1 MNDQQVLL
9 NELSCLEISK
19 TDLENLITGYKKIEL
34 KKGDYLVKSGGIVQ
48 GYYFIINGFLR
59 SFVIDYEGNE
69 VTTNFYGKDDLILE
83 ESSFFM
89 QVPTKEHIQAT
100 EDCVLWMKDFETF
113 NHHFNEYEQY
123 RDWGRAHLVRNFFAL
138 KQRTLSMI
146 TDHASD
152 RYVELLENRPEIF
165 QKASLKH
172 IASFLGIT
180 DTSLSRIRKEM
191 AKK

>member
-1 MNDQQVLL
+1 MNDQQILL

-19 TDLENLITGYKKIEL
+19 TDLATLIDGYKKIEL
-34 KKGDYLVKSGGIVQ
+34 KKGDFLVKTGEIVD
-48 GYYFIINGFLR
+48 GYYFVINGFLR
-59 SFVIDYEGNE
+59 SYVIDYEGNE

-89 QVPTKEHIQAT
+89 QVPTKEYIQAT
-100 EDCVLWMKDFETF
+100 EDCQLWIKDFETF
-113 NHHFNEYEQY
+113 NDHFNAYEQY

-138 KQRTLSMI
+138 KQRTLGMI
-146 TDHASD
+146 TEHASD
-152 RYVELLENRPEIF
+152 RYKELLENRPEIF